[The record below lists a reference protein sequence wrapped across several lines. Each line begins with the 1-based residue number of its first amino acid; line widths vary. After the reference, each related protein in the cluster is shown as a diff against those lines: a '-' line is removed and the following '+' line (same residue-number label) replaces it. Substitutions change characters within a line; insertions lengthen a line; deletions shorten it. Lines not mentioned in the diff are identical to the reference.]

1 MAEIGNYLEGDLAAE
16 VRQQIE
22 NHLSHCQT
30 CHVVVDSTRKAIQ
43 IVTDTGSFDLPEAVS
58 KPITERVMARIREA
72 RR

>member
-16 VRQQIE
+16 VRQQLE

-30 CHVVVDSTRKAIQ
+30 CHVVVDATRKAIQ